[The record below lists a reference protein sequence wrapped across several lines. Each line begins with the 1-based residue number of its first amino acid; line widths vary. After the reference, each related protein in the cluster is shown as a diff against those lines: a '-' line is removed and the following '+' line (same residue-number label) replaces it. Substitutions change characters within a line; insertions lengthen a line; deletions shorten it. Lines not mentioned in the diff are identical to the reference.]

1 MTLLKLQQEYVI
13 LIIIDYSSIFN
24 QKCKVVVD
32 LIVDS
37 IFIGV
42 KPSIQMKI
50 DTIIVVQKFENIRR
64 LYVENIQEDNE
75 NEEIAKID

>member
-1 MTLLKLQQEYVI
+1 VDL
-13 LIIIDYSSIFN
+13 
-24 QKCKVVVD
+24 VVD
-32 LIVDS
+32 N

-50 DTIIVVQKFENIRR
+50 DSIIVVQKFENIRR
-64 LYVENIQEDNE
+64 LCIEDIQEDNE

>member
-1 MTLLKLQQEYVI
+1 MCIRDRYDINNEE
-13 LIIIDYSSIFN
+13 IDYSSIFN

-32 LIVDS
+32 LIVDG

-50 DTIIVVQKFENIRR
+50 DTIIVVQKFENVRR
-64 LYVENIQEDNE
+64 LYVENIQENNE
-75 NEEIAKID
+75 NEEIAKIE